1 MTALLKP
8 NCAGASWGIA
18 TTSGVMNRTPALRNR
33 SVTAWMSLVTSV
45 VCHIV
50 MALTVLD
57 CFVLRMIVREN
68 DPKSLLAVL
77 YVQSFRFLNLFVRW
91 DKLPTFLA
99 VTNLGALREV
109 LRAKNLHNTSDI
121 PVTELKGLR
130 VASSRVQS
138 RPSFQC
144 RRRPSSNW
152 PSTSRPPAH
161 SA

>member
-1 MTALLKP
+1 VSGPSVARIRDGSWMGFAYCDFTQRMSV
-8 NCAGASWGIA
+8 AGMEPAPAFVRAAIA
-18 TTSGVMNRTPALRNR
+18 QGGSGAG
-33 SVTAWMSLVTSV
+33 
-45 VCHIV
+45 
-50 MALTVLD
+50 
-57 CFVLRMIVREN
+57 REN